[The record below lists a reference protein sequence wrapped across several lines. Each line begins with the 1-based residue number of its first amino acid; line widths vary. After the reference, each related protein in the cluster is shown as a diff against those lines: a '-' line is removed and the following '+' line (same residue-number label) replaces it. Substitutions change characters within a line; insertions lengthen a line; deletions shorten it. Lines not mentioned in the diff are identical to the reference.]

1 MAKVKKQV
9 IKLTQEGYENLQ
21 YDISKLDIELIEIRK
36 KQGEEKKD
44 SAKDEL
50 VGSVYT
56 DLIQEEKRILS
67 ELRSMNS
74 KLAVAQIVDTIE
86 NTNIVQLGDF
96 IRVNL
101 SYDGELLEPNHLLEI
116 TGNIHAAYD
125 LVHEQISQ
133 ESPLAQQLLNK
144 KVGARVSFK
153 TPAKQLCEAEILEIV
168 KGLTNGPKQ
177 KVLAK

>member
-1 MAKVKKQV
+1 MAKIKQV

-21 YDISKLDIELIEIRK
+21 FDISKAELELIDIRRRHGELLKDNPIKDDHPDSIIIELRQK
-36 KQGEEKKD
+36 EK
-44 SAKDEL
+44 S
-50 VGSVYT
+50 
-56 DLIQEEKRILS
+56 IL
-67 ELRSMNS
+67 RDIKSMMT
-74 KLAVAQIVDTIE
+74 KLSLAQVVDKIE
-86 NTNIVQLGDF
+86 NTNVVQLGDF

-125 LVHEQISQ
+125 FVHEQISQ
-133 ESPLAQQLLNK
+133 DSPLAQQLLNK

-168 KGLTNGPKQ
+168 KGLKNGPKQ